1 MKKVFIVLLFLV
13 SVFLIGNAKVA
24 SADDGNCDG
33 YQCTGKFACE
43 RGNFEY
49 INEVNEVIRE
59 ECFTLC
65 SDKGNAYLYSYW
77 GNCDLGGRSLFS
89 SSKNFVGE
97 GIVNAYGYEV
107 YLGCA
112 VDLRGNSMTVDLFT
126 FGLAQDACMMQLR
139 CVKSE
144 SCLIE

>member
-1 MKKVFIVLLFLV
+1 MKKVFIVLLLLV

-43 RGNFEY
+43 GDFDEDI

-77 GNCDLGGRSLFS
+77 GACDLGGRSLFA
-89 SSKNFVGE
+89 SSKNFVGT
-97 GIVNAYGYEV
+97 GYTYGYEV
-107 YLGCA
+107 SLGCA

-126 FGLAQDACMMQLR
+126 VDLSEDGCMMQLR